1 MNWDRLI
8 RLALWA
14 SVPANLA
21 VAVLFLDPSS
31 TLARGLGLPQPPPHP
46 LYGAMLAMMVAAFGV
61 AYAWLARQAV
71 ISRAFIVFATA
82 GKSAAFLISL
92 VLWQIEQL
100 SGRFALLMTGD
111 LIFAA
116 VFIGWLLNTRAAEPR
131 GAP

>member
-1 MNWDRLI
+1 MNWDQLM

-14 SVPANLA
+14 SVPANIA
-21 VAVLFLDPSS
+21 VAALFLDPGSA
-31 TLARGLGLPQPPPHP
+31 LGLGLGLPQPPPHP
-46 LYGAMLAMMVAAFGV
+46 LYGAMLALMVAAFGI
-61 AYAWLARQAV
+61 AYAWLARQDV

-82 GKSAAFLISL
+82 GKSGAFLISL
-92 VLWQIEQL
+92 VLWLTGQL

-116 VFIGWLLNTRAAEPR
+116 VFVGWLLNTRAATAR